1 MFAINHVAMTFL
13 VPELVTCNDSPC
25 VHGTCGDSPS
35 GYVCHCENGY
45 KGIDCGNYVFTSSI
59 FKLYVKKGESLF
71 DNDMLF
77 LMALLIDKT

>member
-1 MFAINHVAMTFL
+1 MTLL
-13 VPELVTCNDSPC
+13 VYTALAATRHLDTSVIVRT
-25 VHGTCGDSPS
+25 
-35 GYVCHCENGY
+35 
-45 KGIDCGNYVFTSSI
+45 GIDCGNYVFTSSI

>member
-1 MFAINHVAMTFL
+1 MTFL

-25 VHGTCGDSPS
+25 LHGTCGDSPS

-59 FKLYVKKGESLF
+59 FKLYVKKKEESLF

-77 LMALLIDKT
+77 LMALLLDKT